1 MGRLTIFL
9 RIVAG
14 GLVAAVWCATARPQT
29 MPGETRITHPNGA
42 AIVVRG
48 VAARDDSI
56 SLTAT
61 IANPGEREL
70 RLDKSR
76 SFVLEGAGH
85 AMHYLNPPL
94 GNPELSIPPRSQL
107 AAELVFIGPLVPGTR
122 ELQLS
127 INQGIGTADNP
138 YDDAPALR
146 ATLGVDAQD
155 AAPVAGQANH
165 PAGVTLRLRRLAAGG
180 GSCVASVD
188 ATNGNDRTIVLNH
201 AGGMVLSDQRGK
213 TSGLKPPA
221 ENRELVV
228 PPSTRLEAELV
239 FDCRQLD
246 TGGPVTLHS
255 NRGSA
260 GTTDNPYDTLP
271 VFALRATPDPA
282 AEGAAMP
289 AGSRASVAPIARSEL
304 MPETREAAAPAPAP
318 RPTKTPTAK
327 SAGSPPAAA
336 AEAAPPPPPPRAAV
350 PHTPEELQA
359 ALHAEKTDRGLR
371 LVVLSDTLFE
381 PTGKTLRDG
390 ADQTLQKLA
399 ALIASEQA
407 REVVVIAHTD
417 GMGNDDDKLAL
428 SEARAQAVAGWLK
441 AHAAKSPPRF
451 VEKFY
456 GRTRPVA
463 PNKNAEGD
471 DNPDGRAK
479 NRRIEILI
487 RRR

>member
-201 AGGMVLSDQRGK
+201 AGGMVLSVVLLGLALRDLPVGTGYAVWTGIGTVGTALVGIWLFNEPATALRLG
-213 TSGLKPPA
+213 SIALIVVGIAGLK
-221 ENRELVV
+221 
-228 PPSTRLEAELV
+228 
-239 FDCRQLD
+239 F
-246 TGGPVTLHS
+246 
-255 NRGSA
+255 
-260 GTTDNPYDTLP
+260 
-271 VFALRATPDPA
+271 
-282 AEGAAMP
+282 
-289 AGSRASVAPIARSEL
+289 
-304 MPETREAAAPAPAP
+304 
-318 RPTKTPTAK
+318 
-327 SAGSPPAAA
+327 
-336 AEAAPPPPPPRAAV
+336 
-350 PHTPEELQA
+350 
-359 ALHAEKTDRGLR
+359 
-371 LVVLSDTLFE
+371 LS
-381 PTGKTLRDG
+381 
-390 ADQTLQKLA
+390 
-399 ALIASEQA
+399 
-407 REVVVIAHTD
+407 
-417 GMGNDDDKLAL
+417 
-428 SEARAQAVAGWLK
+428 
-441 AHAAKSPPRF
+441 
-451 VEKFY
+451 
-456 GRTRPVA
+456 
-463 PNKNAEGD
+463 
-471 DNPDGRAK
+471 
-479 NRRIEILI
+479 
-487 RRR
+487 